1 MKFSLAGNQGLGVL
15 NGAPKVSQVT
25 CPSTSTPLDAI
36 EEYAVTANN
45 GLTYDATA
53 DQYNYGWKTQSTYAN
68 KCFKF
73 DMLLIDGTHHE
84 AYFKFLK

>member
-1 MKFSLAGNQGLGVL
+1 LD
-15 NGAPKVSQVT
+15 GAPKVTQVA
-25 CPSTSTPLDAI
+25 CPGPSAALDAI

-53 DQYNYGWKTQSTYAN
+53 DQYNYVWKTQSTYAN

-73 DMLLIDGTHHE
+73 DMVLIDGSHHE